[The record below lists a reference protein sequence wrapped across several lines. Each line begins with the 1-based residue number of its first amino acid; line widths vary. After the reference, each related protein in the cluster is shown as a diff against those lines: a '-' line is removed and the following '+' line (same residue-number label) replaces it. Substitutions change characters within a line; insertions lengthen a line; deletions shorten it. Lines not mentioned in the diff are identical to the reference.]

1 MLARSVKSSSKR
13 NFHCLPNTRN
23 TFPNL
28 FLYFGGVA
36 WFRFLYCYF
45 IESFRYAA
53 ACARLYIMSRVQKGG
68 ASCAILTLCYYC
80 C

>member
-1 MLARSVKSSSKR
+1 MKSSSKR

-36 WFRFLYCYF
+36 RFRFLYCYF
-45 IESFRYAA
+45 IENFV
-53 ACARLYIMSRVQKGG
+53 MSTEEATEEDGLAKKRQKR
-68 ASCAILTLCYYC
+68 SNFL
-80 C
+80 